1 MMPQG
6 GKRRKGELNIH
17 GNWRMLSRVVQKPSG
32 SPRRKSITT
41 ASICGS
47 VSTETCWPVNLE
59 GIFTTPKQAVGVG
72 GWGSKRKTNFLKP
85 H

>member
-6 GKRRKGELNIH
+6 GKRRKEELNPH

-32 SPRRKSITT
+32 SPKRKSITT

-47 VSTETCWPVNLE
+47 VSTETCWSVNLE
-59 GIFTTPKQAVGVG
+59 GIFTTPKQAVGG
-72 GWGSKRKTNFLKP
+72 GDQKKRHTF
-85 H
+85 